1 MVFNIR
7 KGFRKAATCSLALC
21 VLSTQFL
28 LGNVHAAATAETGT
42 VSSQQISSAL
52 AVDTP
57 TPGRSFVINN
67 PSMTTTGGV
76 KATVNVSPTSTPHS
90 GEEVVV
96 FELFNGTT
104 PVGIAAL
111 QKDII
116 STEKLTVH
124 FNTTG
129 SNLSVKVFVVDS
141 YTGDLNQVGN
151 SLADPV
157 IINSSPTSS
166 SALKL
171 RIMETTD
178 IHTNLMSYDYYK
190 DQVSPTVGLV
200 KTATL
205 VKQARDEV
213 KNTLLVD
220 NGDLIQGTP
229 LGTYVAKVDQLNDPN
244 AVHPVYKAMNL
255 MRYDIATFGNHEFN
269 YGLDF
274 LDKSVKGASFPYV
287 NANVYVDDHDN
298 NPENDKN
305 KYTPYKI
312 MDKTYI
318 DEEGNTQSVKVGVLG
333 LVAPQIMDWDKGN
346 LEGKVTTR
354 DIVATAEKFV
364 PKMKAEGADIVIALT
379 HSGFDANAQ
388 ANTMAENAI
397 LPLSKV
403 KGIDAITFSH
413 THKVFP
419 TGDTK
424 TLDVIFKDAK
434 GNPVAG
440 VDNVKGT
447 INGVAA
453 VQAGFGGAELGIID
467 LTLTKE
473 NGKWKVADSQSS
485 NREIYDKVG
494 KKALVDADPAVE
506 NAVKAEHEAT
516 IKYANGPIGQ
526 TSAPIYSYFAL
537 VKDDPSVQI
546 VTQAQ
551 KWFVEKYIS
560 TNVPKYKDLPILSV
574 GAPFKAGRNGP
585 EEYTD
590 IAQGAIAIKSA
601 SDLYLYDNTL
611 KAVKVKGSVVK
622 EWLEMSAG
630 MFNKIDTD
638 KTEEQSLLN
647 PLFAVFNFDVI
658 DGVTYQIDVTKP
670 AKYNADGTIHDANSS
685 RIVNLQ
691 YNGKAIDPNQD
702 FIVVTNNYRAG
713 GGGNFPGLK
722 GSELVVDSADENRQ
736 ILMNYITEKKDI
748 NPSADNNWSILPVKD
763 KVNVTFTTSPQAAKY
778 LPEHKDIKYTGQLD
792 IRGFGVYSLSL
803 AEGGTPPVDPGT
815 PGDNVKVQILGIN
828 DFHGQLD
835 TTSNFGAGDVGR
847 ADYLAA
853 YLNQRRA
860 TNPNTLLVHNGDS
873 VGASAPVS
881 SMDRDKPTL
890 DFLNMMKFDVGSLG
904 NHEFD
909 QGVPALL
916 AQVNGGSDPIK
927 PEIQFNKLDFDVI
940 NANALYKSPTA
951 TDDTYNPIVKPY
963 VIKEIGGEKVG
974 FIGVVTMAT
983 VSKVSPSALAGVK
996 LVEQDKVVNAAV
1008 KELQAKGVHAIVVL
1022 AHDPASTK
1030 NDVTTGE
1037 AVDLAN
1043 AVDDDV
1049 DVIFAGDNH
1058 AKVNT
1063 VVNGKLIVQA
1073 YSYGT
1078 AFADIDLEIDP
1089 ATHDIV
1095 KKQADVVDVKH
1106 EGMTPDPEVT
1116 KFIDDA
1122 LAKYPILAKPVGTTT
1137 EVISREN
1144 AYNAES
1150 ALGNLIADAM
1160 RDKMETDF
1168 AFMNPGGIRADLPK
1182 GDIKFSDLA
1191 KIQPFGNSLV
1201 KLEVTGAQ
1209 IKKLLQQQWGKK
1221 LDNSDDIKTLQISG
1235 LKYTADFRNPVDSRV
1250 TTLVKDDG
1258 QETAITDDGVY
1269 TITVN
1274 NFMAAGGDNYKILT
1288 EGKDITTGNTINDL
1302 DAFYDYIVK
1311 KFGGGTITSTLQGR
1325 ITNIK

>member
-1 MVFNIR
+1 MVLNIR
-7 KGFRKAATCSLALC
+7 KGLRKAAISSLGLC

-28 LGNVHAAATAETGT
+28 LGNVHAAATAEIGT
-42 VSSQQISSAL
+42 VSSQKVSTTAVAGTQASA
-52 AVDTP
+52 
-57 TPGRSFVINN
+57 RSFVISN
-67 PSMTTTGGV
+67 PSMTTVGGV
-76 KATVNVSPTSTPHS
+76 KATVQVSPTSNPHD
-90 GEEVVV
+90 GEEAVV

-104 PVGIAAL
+104 PVGIAAM

-116 STEKLTVH
+116 SPEKLTVH

-129 SNLSVKVFVVDS
+129 SNLSVKVYVVDS
-141 YTGDLNQVGN
+141 YSGDLNQVGN
-151 SLADPV
+151 SLADPLT
-157 IINSSPTSS
+157 ISGSPVTSN
-166 SALKL
+166 ALKL

-178 IHTNLMSYDYYK
+178 IHTNLMAYDYYK

-200 KTATL
+200 KTASL

-229 LGTYVAKVDQLNDPN
+229 LGTYVAKVDGLKDTN

-255 MRYDIATFGNHEFN
+255 MKYDIATFGNHEFN

-274 LDKSVKGASFPYV
+274 LEKSIKGASFPYV

-298 NPENDKN
+298 NPDNDQN
-305 KYTPYKI
+305 KYTPYRI
-312 MDKTYI
+312 LDKTFI
-318 DEEGNTQSVKVGVLG
+318 DEKGVAQTVKIGVLG
-333 LVAPQIMDWDKGN
+333 LVTPQIMDWDKAN
-346 LEGKVTTR
+346 LEGKVTTK

-364 PKMKAEGADIVIALT
+364 PQMKAEGADIVIAMT
-379 HSGFDANAQ
+379 HSGFDANAK
-388 ANTMAENAI
+388 ANTLAENAI

-419 TGDTK
+419 TGDNK
-424 TLDVIFKDAK
+424 SLDVIFKDAN

-453 VQAGFGGAELGIID
+453 VQAGYGGAELGLID
-467 LTLTKE
+467 LTLVKE
-473 NGKWKVADSQSS
+473 NGKWKVSDSQSS
-485 NREIYDKVG
+485 NREIYDKAS
-494 KKALVDADPAVE
+494 KKALVEADPTIE

-526 TSAPIYSYFAL
+526 TTSPIYSYFAL

-546 VTQAQ
+546 VTNAQ

-590 IAQGAIAIKSA
+590 INAGPIAIKSA

-630 MFNKIDTD
+630 MFNKIDPAKTD
-638 KTEEQSLLN
+638 EQPLLN

-670 AKYNADGTIHDANSS
+670 AKYKADGSINDANSS

-691 YNGKAIDPNQD
+691 FNGKAIDPNQD

-722 GSELVVDSADENRQ
+722 GAELVVDSADENRQ
-736 ILMNYITEKKDI
+736 ILMNYITEQKNI
-748 NPSADNNWSILPVKD
+748 NPSADHNWSISPISD
-763 KVNVTFTTSPQAAKY
+763 KVNVTFTTSPGAVKY
-778 LPEHKDIKYTGQLD
+778 LNDHKDITYTEKTND
-792 IRGFGVYSLSL
+792 KGFGVYKLSL
-803 AEGGTPPVDPGT
+803 ADGNTPPVDPGHE
-815 PGDNVKVQILGIN
+815 NVKVQILGIN

-853 YLNQRRA
+853 YLKQRKA
-860 TNPNTLLVHNGDS
+860 TNSNTLLVHNGDS

-881 SMDRDKPTL
+881 SLDRDKPTL
-890 DFLNMMKFDVGSLG
+890 DFLNMMEFDVGTLG

-916 AQVNGGSDPIK
+916 AQVNGGKDPIK
-927 PEIQFNKLDFDVI
+927 PEIEFNKLNFDVI

-983 VSKVSPSALAGVK
+983 VTKVSPSALAGVK
-996 LVEQDKVVNAAV
+996 LVDQAPVVNAAV
-1008 KELQAKGVHAIVVL
+1008 KELQAQGVHAIVVL

-1030 NDVTTGE
+1030 NNVTTGE

-1043 AVDDDV
+1043 AVDSDV

-1058 AKVNT
+1058 AKVNDT
-1063 VVNGKLIVQA
+1063 VNGKLIVQA

-1095 KKQADVVDVKH
+1095 KKQADIVDVKQD
-1106 EGMTPDPEVT
+1106 GITPDAEVT
-1116 KFIDDA
+1116 KFIEDA

-1137 EVISREN
+1137 EAITRTD

-1160 RDKMETDF
+1160 RVTMNSDF

-1209 IKKLLQQQWGKK
+1209 IKKLLEQQWGSKP
-1221 LDNSDDIKTLQISG
+1221 DGSADTKTLQISG
-1235 LKYTADFRNPVDSRV
+1235 LKYTADFSKPIEGRV
-1250 TTLVKDDG
+1250 TKLVKADD
-1258 QETAITDDGVY
+1258 QETPITDDGIY

-1274 NFMAAGGDNYKILT
+1274 NFMAAGGDNYKVLT
-1288 EGKDITTGNTINDL
+1288 EAKDITTGNTINDL
-1302 DAFYDYIVK
+1302 DAFYNYIVDTFK
-1311 KFGGGTITSTLQGR
+1311 GGTITSELQGR
-1325 ITNIK
+1325 ITNLK